1 MALGA
6 VFSCLQNNASMGH
19 ESSQWTMV
27 TQCQGQ
33 HMAVDTMPG
42 TCLTLTACDRLHRVR
57 RFVLEAVTVIPMHAY
72 WLREATTLAFLCV
85 EC

>member
-1 MALGA
+1 
-6 VFSCLQNNASMGH
+6 
-19 ESSQWTMV
+19 
-27 TQCQGQ
+27 
-33 HMAVDTMPG
+33 MAVDTMPG
-42 TCLTLTACDRLHRVR
+42 TCLTLTACDRPHRVR